1 MEPNQKYMAA
11 GLFVL
16 AGSLTFIGLCI
27 WLQDAFANRGKACY
41 VMRFDNSVAGLSQGS
56 SISLRGVKVGQVE
69 NIRINPSNDEQIL
82 VKAALDEKTPIKP
95 NTVAILKPQG
105 ITGASYIEL
114 DFLENESRSGQPV
127 RAAGCKL
134 IATRPSSVAEIV
146 DRLPRILD
154 NALVITERL
163 SSIFDDNNLRNVSST
178 LANLNQLTD
187 ELNKAG
193 RTLGPQLEGI
203 AVQLNDAME
212 NLNRLMS
219 QIENSGTTAQTLQE
233 TIRQAQGTLGEMK
246 ALTEEIR
253 TNPRRVLL
261 APTVNEVKV
270 P

>member
-1 MEPNQKYMAA
+1 MEPNQKYVAA

-16 AGSLTFIGLCI
+16 VGGLVFVGVCI
-27 WLQDAFANRGKACY
+27 WLQDMWANRGKACY

-56 SISLRGVKVGQVE
+56 PITLRGVRVGQVE

-82 VKAALDEKTPIKP
+82 VRAALDEKTPIKP
-95 NTVAILKPQG
+95 STIATLKSQG

-114 DFLENESRSGQPV
+114 DFSEGETRSGREV
-127 RAAGCKL
+127 RNGECRL

-154 NALVITERL
+154 NALEVTERL
-163 SSIFDDNNLRNVSST
+163 SKVFGDTNMQNISST
-178 LANLNQLTD
+178 LANLSQLTG
-187 ELNKAG
+187 ELGKASQSF
-193 RTLGPQLEGI
+193 GPQLEK
-203 AVQLNDAME
+203 ASAQLGAAME
-212 NLNRLMS
+212 NLNRLTG
-219 QIENSGTTAQTLQE
+219 QLENKGTTAQTLQE
-233 TIRQAQGTLGEMK
+233 TIRQAQGTLVEMR

-253 TNPRRVLL
+253 ANPRRVLL